1 MFLSA
6 IFNHDTYTEKR
17 RTEFT
22 RSLEYMHIGSQLRW
36 QLWKAS
42 SRQFW
47 KILLS
52 FLKEDDVKSPYD
64 IPSMSRSTAI

>member
-22 RSLEYMHIGSQLRW
+22 RSLEYMHIGSQLR
-36 QLWKAS
+36 
-42 SRQFW
+42 
-47 KILLS
+47 
-52 FLKEDDVKSPYD
+52 
-64 IPSMSRSTAI
+64 